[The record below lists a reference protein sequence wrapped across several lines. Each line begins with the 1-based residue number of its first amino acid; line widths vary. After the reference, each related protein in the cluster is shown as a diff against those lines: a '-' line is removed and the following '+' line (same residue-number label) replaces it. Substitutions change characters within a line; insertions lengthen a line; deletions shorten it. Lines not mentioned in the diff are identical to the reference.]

1 MILINVRDISN
12 FIKNLQNTTDKIY
25 LDAIEANYSHESMTP
40 LNCIIAN
47 TKIVQKRL
55 AKVMEEENS
64 DEIDFRNQ

>member
-25 LDAIEANYSHESMTP
+25 FDAIEANYSHESMTP

-47 TKIVQKRL
+47 SRIAQKRL
-55 AKVMEEENS
+55 
-64 DEIDFRNQ
+64 RNILTGLMDQEQ

>member
-25 LDAIEANYSHESMTP
+25 FDAIEANYSHESMTP

-47 TKIVQKRL
+47 TRIAQKRL
-55 AKVMEEENS
+55 
-64 DEIDFRNQ
+64 RNITMSIMNQEKYS